1 MKKLTLSLALVLLV
15 LMGSMAFAQAV
26 PGTPDGDTSPV
37 PEPASIALMGA
48 GLAAVAYAG
57 WKRNRKK

>member
-1 MKKLTLSLALVLLV
+1 TLALALVLLV
-15 LMGSMAFAQAV
+15 LMGSLAFAQ
-26 PGTPDGDTSPV
+26 PLPDDNVDSDGSPTAPV